1 MKFCVAAP
9 LEATKKG
16 IFILST
22 ALIVFVAISNSLQWH
37 MEEFWGASKAFF
49 VEKWAYIYYNF
60 GYENFF
66 MMYILGTS
74 VVGSIA
80 YISTNLFFGFIDL
93 NASPQFIKKY
103 KIQDTKNFPVDPVKY
118 KKCLKLSVFNSYVVG
133 FIFLT
138 VSSPIAYWRGLSCS
152 YQLPTFPQV
161 ICQLIVY
168 ALSVELV
175 FYYMHRLFHHRFLYS
190 RIHKIHHEWTAPISL
205 ASVYCH
211 PIEHFFVNLL
221 STLSG
226 PLILGSYFNNHV
238 GSVWLWVVMALVN
251 STYTHSGYH
260 LPFVSSNEAHDFHHS
275 RFNQNFGVLGIL
287 DRLHGTDNVFVN
299 SIEYKR
305 NIILMGLSSAKEVV
319 PDDKKMKMTN

>member
-66 MMYILGTS
+66 VMYILGTS
-74 VVGSIA
+74 IYGLVVYTFI
-80 YISTNLFFGFIDL
+80 NMLFGFVDVTGR
-93 NASPQFIKKY
+93 PQIFKKY
-103 KIQDTKNFPVDPVKY
+103 KIQDTKNFPVDPAKY
-118 KKCLKLSVFNSYVVG
+118 KKCLQVVTFNSLLIG
-133 FIFLT
+133 PLFLV
-138 VSSPIAYWRGLSCS
+138 VSSPIAYWRGLNCG

-161 ICQLIVY
+161 ICQLIVFTV
-168 ALSVELV
+168 SVETG
-175 FYYMHRLFHHRFLYS
+175 FYYMHRLFHHRSLYS

-211 PIEHFFVNLL
+211 PIEHFCCNIFPIML
-221 STLSG
+221 G
-226 PLILGSYFNNHV
+226 PIILGTWFSNHL
-238 GSVWLWVVMALVN
+238 SAVWLWVAIAIVN
-251 STYTHSGYH
+251 TTFSHCGYH
-260 LPFVSSNEAHDFHHS
+260 LPFLSSPEGHDFHHS
-275 RFNQNFGVLGIL
+275 KFNQNFGVLGIL

-299 SIEYKR
+299 SIEHKR
-305 NIILMGLSSAKEVV
+305 HFILLGLSSAKELV
-319 PDDKKMKMTN
+319 PDDKKMAMD